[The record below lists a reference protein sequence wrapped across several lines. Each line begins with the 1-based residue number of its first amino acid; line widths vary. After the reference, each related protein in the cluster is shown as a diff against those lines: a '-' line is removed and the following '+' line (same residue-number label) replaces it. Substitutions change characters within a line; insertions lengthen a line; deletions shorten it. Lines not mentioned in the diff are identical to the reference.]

1 MVVRDQRSG
10 GCEAAADNLSLLQ
23 VVGGSVLGFG
33 PDLPGEESDVGAL
46 ESKPQK
52 IHIQDQCIQFV
63 LLLYLLVFYHF
74 KYPRAFFD
82 GFGGKCRSGGPSL
95 HVFTVTWRD
104 QHLREEELQL

>member
-23 VVGGSVLGFG
+23 VVEGSVLGFG

-52 IHIQDQCIQFV
+52 IHI
-63 LLLYLLVFYHF
+63 
-74 KYPRAFFD
+74 
-82 GFGGKCRSGGPSL
+82 
-95 HVFTVTWRD
+95 
-104 QHLREEELQL
+104 